1 MVAIADRPVV
11 GVEIVADR
19 ELGAEHDVARVRS
32 LLRTMGVRHC
42 HWRRRERPVSGWGSL
57 TETERT
63 VSDLVAGGLTNR
75 EAAEQMFLSPHTI
88 DFHLRQIF
96 RKLQIDS
103 RVDLTRLT
111 IERDAAGT

>member
-1 MVAIADRPVV
+1 LHLDR
-11 GVEIVADR
+11 ALNAYQ

-42 HWRRRERPVSGWGSL
+42 HWRRRERPVSGWDSL
-57 TETERT
+57 TETERA
-63 VSDLVAGGLTNR
+63 VSDLVAQGLTNR
-75 EAAEQMFLSPHTI
+75 KAAEQMFLSPHTI

-103 RVDLTRLT
+103 RVDLTRLA
-111 IERDAAGT
+111 IERDAASGS